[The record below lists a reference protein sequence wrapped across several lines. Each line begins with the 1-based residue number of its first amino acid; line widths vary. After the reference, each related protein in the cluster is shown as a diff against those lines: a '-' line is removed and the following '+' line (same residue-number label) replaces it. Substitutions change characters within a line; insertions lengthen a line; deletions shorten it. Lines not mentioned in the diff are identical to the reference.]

1 MGGVAR
7 LPGEVEE
14 HVLASDE
21 LAHAVL
27 VADVGD
33 IDRDVFLDSADVEE
47 VAAVLGDQG
56 VDQHDLSGAQGQ
68 ETPGQVAPNESQA
81 AGDENAEPTES
92 LSRHR
97 AAPLPRQ
104 GRARPG
110 PRPAGS
116 R

>member
-47 VAAVLGDQG
+47 VAA
-56 VDQHDLSGAQGQ
+56 
-68 ETPGQVAPNESQA
+68 